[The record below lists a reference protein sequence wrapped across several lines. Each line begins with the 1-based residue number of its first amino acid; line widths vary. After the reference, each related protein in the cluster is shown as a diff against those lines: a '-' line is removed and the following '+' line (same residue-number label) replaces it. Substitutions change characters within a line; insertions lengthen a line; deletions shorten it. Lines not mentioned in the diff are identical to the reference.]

1 MRHSSVFIARSF
13 ERSKTFLMASFPVH
27 DTFLDELSCPVCFED
42 FTEPKCLPGCAH
54 NVCKSC
60 LEAIVRSQPRSKRG
74 YIECPICRDE
84 ALIPNGGISKI
95 PTNTLIVRMLERA
108 SIPRA
113 QQEIMK
119 ALKRSKEKMEA
130 LRKFQTSGQSVST
143 LDEAQAKGKVI
154 KRRIE
159 EKARELQKLI
169 KSQEEMMIAKVN
181 NYIKNFEQRDP
192 VNEVNCLLKKLDLSV
207 KQAEDVL
214 SEPNSSKILQ
224 SKEAILKKLEVSYHF
239 EINPSKGARG
249 FDLEFFVNEDLEQR
263 LQKEWFGK
271 VAKEA
276 ELDLATKCQG
286 KVKVLKTIT
295 VDDIGET
302 SFSPY
307 TIAVSVDKGEM
318 AVLDDESNRVHI
330 LRESAGNYQRSF
342 GVKFGDLYDVAF
354 VQDKYLDGVIVVN
367 RSHNRLLAYQR
378 PNGKFYPMFYATY
391 QSIHT
396 EVSTVNFSSASA
408 TSDGRL
414 IVTSEAL
421 DESCVLV
428 VDIQSGHAQQKRNL
442 VFGKG
447 HLACPRKAL
456 YYENEFFVCD
466 RDNES
471 IKVFDARGAYRREIG
486 EDLECP
492 RGIAIDNNSGNI
504 LIADP
509 GTDSIHAYK
518 SRDGS
523 FVGKIALDQTPVS
536 IGINSQGN
544 AVVCYHDSSPPCLQI
559 LSFEF

>member
-1 MRHSSVFIARSF
+1 
-13 ERSKTFLMASFPVH
+13 MASFPIH

-60 LEAIVRSQPRSKRG
+60 LEDIVRSQPRSKRG

-84 ALIPNGGISKI
+84 VLIPNGGISKI

-108 SIPRA
+108 SLPRA

-119 ALKRSKEKMEA
+119 ALKRSKEKMDA
-130 LRKFQTSGQSVST
+130 LQKFQTSGQDVGA
-143 LDEAQAKGKVI
+143 LNDAHVKGKEL

-159 EKARELQKLI
+159 EKARDLTKLI

-181 NYIKNFEQRDP
+181 NYMKNFAGKDP
-192 VNEVNCLLKKLDLSV
+192 VNEVNCLLKKLELSV
-207 KQAEDVL
+207 KQAEDAL
-214 SEPNSSKILQ
+214 SAPNSSKILQ
-224 SKEAILKKLEVSYHF
+224 SKEAILKKLEASYHF
-239 EINPSKGARG
+239 EINPSKGVRY
-249 FDLEFFVNEDLEQR
+249 FDLEFFTNEDLEQR
-263 LQKEWFGK
+263 LQKELFGK
-271 VAKEA
+271 VVKEN
-276 ELDLATKCQG
+276 EVDLATKCQG

-295 VDDIGET
+295 ADDIGET
-302 SFSPY
+302 SFNPY
-307 TIAVSVDKGEM
+307 TIAVSVDKGDM

-330 LRESAGNYQRSF
+330 LTESGNYLRSF
-342 GVKFGDLYDVAF
+342 GIKFGDLYDVAF
-354 VQDKYLDGVIVVN
+354 VQDKYFDGVIVVN
-367 RSHNRLLAYQR
+367 RSHNRLLAYHR
-378 PNGKFYPMFYATY
+378 PNGRFYPMFYATY

-396 EVSTVNFSSASA
+396 QVSNVNFSSASA

-421 DESCVLV
+421 DESCVMV
-428 VDIQSGHAQQKRNL
+428 IDVQNGHAQQKRNL

-456 YYENEFFVCD
+456 YYNNEFFVCD
-466 RDNES
+466 RDDGT
-471 IKVFDARGAYRREIG
+471 IKVFDTRGAYRREIG

-492 RGIAIDNNSGNI
+492 RGIAIDKSSGNI

-509 GTDSIHAYK
+509 GTDSIYAYK
-518 SRDGS
+518 SWDGS
-523 FVGKIALDQTPVS
+523 FVGEIALDQTPVS

-544 AVVCYHDSSPPCLQI
+544 AVVCYHDSSPCLQI
-559 LSFEF
+559 LSYEF

>member
-1 MRHSSVFIARSF
+1 
-13 ERSKTFLMASFPVH
+13 MASFPVH

-60 LEAIVRSQPRSKRG
+60 LEDIVRSQPRSKRG
-74 YIECPICRDE
+74 FIECPICRDE

-130 LRKFQTSGQSVST
+130 LQKFQISGHDIGA
-143 LDEAQAKGKVI
+143 LNDAQAKGKEL
-154 KRRIE
+154 KRRIK
-159 EKARELQKLI
+159 EKARDLTKLI
-169 KSQEEMMIAKVN
+169 KSQEETMIAKVN
-181 NYIKNFEQRDP
+181 NFMKNFAERYP
-192 VNEVNCLLKKLDLSV
+192 VNEVNCLLKKLELSV
-207 KQAEDVL
+207 KQAEDAL
-214 SEPNSSKILQ
+214 GAANNSKILQ
-224 SKEAILKKLEVSYHF
+224 SKEAILKNLEASCHF
-239 EINPSKGARG
+239 EINPSKGVRC
-249 FDLEFFVNEDLEQR
+249 FDLEFFTNEDLEQR

-271 VAKEA
+271 VAKEN
-276 ELDLATKCQG
+276 EVDLATKCQG

-295 VDDIGET
+295 ADDIGET
-302 SFSPY
+302 SFNPY
-307 TIAVSVDKGEM
+307 TIAVSADKGEM

-330 LRESAGNYQRSF
+330 LSESGNYLRSF
-342 GVKFGDLYDVAF
+342 GIKFGDLYDVAF

-367 RSHNRLLAYQR
+367 RSHNRLLAYHR
-378 PNGKFYPMFYATY
+378 PNGRFYPMFYATY
-391 QSIHT
+391 QSIFT
-396 EVSTVNFSSASA
+396 QVSNVNFSSASA

-421 DESCVLV
+421 DESCVMV
-428 VDIQSGHAQQKRNL
+428 IDVQNGHAQQKRNL

-456 YYENEFFVCD
+456 YYNNEFFVCD
-466 RDNES
+466 RDDGS
-471 IKVFDARGAYRREIG
+471 IKVFDTRGAYRREIG
-486 EDLECP
+486 EDLGCP
-492 RGIAIDNNSGNI
+492 RGIAIDKSSGNI

-509 GTDSIHAYK
+509 GTDSIYAYK
-518 SRDGS
+518 SWDGS
-523 FVGKIALDQTPVS
+523 FVGKMSLDKTPVS

-544 AVVCYHDSSPPCLQI
+544 VVVCYHDSLPCLQI
-559 LSFEF
+559 LSYEF